1 MKQMGSQLDVNL
13 QDDPSLLDYNQ
24 EQIAH
29 VELHQAV
36 FALEQ

>member
-1 MKQMGSQLDVNL
+1 MMQMGSQLAVNL
-13 QDDPSLLDYNQ
+13 QDDPSLLEYNL
-24 EQIAH
+24 EQTAR